1 MFASFQM
8 KSEVMKECR
17 AKHPSETNVF
27 QETHPILIPVANLYL
42 NSYPTWIKL
51 VFIFF
56 ININVQH
63 SLYSSSR
70 VCRSLYSSSLIS
82 FSLQPDH
89 NSCNVRWP
97 IFVAMGQ
104 GVSGISRSYSASPA
118 THYTLK
124 LESFSML
131 KELPEDHRCESDEF
145 QAGGYKW
152 KLVVFPYGNKKKN
165 VEHHISINLEMARTD
180 SLQPDWEVYV
190 DFRVYL
196 LDQEKG
202 TYVVFQDDK
211 IMQKCLHG
219 VAPDVGFNKLI
230 SLKELTDA
238 SNGYVIN
245 DTCVF
250 GAEVFVRKER
260 RAGKGTCISMIKNA
274 AKYTHVWKIKKF
286 SKLKD
291 ECYYSKPF
299 TAGNQRWKIMI
310 YPKGNSTSKGTH
322 FSLYL
327 TLADTKTLHPRSQI
341 LTKITLRIVHQMHHR
356 LHCCISGNF
365 WFSASQR
372 SWGQASFITL
382 VTLNEADEG
391 FLMNNTC
398 IVEADVTVVAIAK
411 AL

>member
-1 MFASFQM
+1 
-8 KSEVMKECR
+8 
-17 AKHPSETNVF
+17 
-27 QETHPILIPVANLYL
+27 
-42 NSYPTWIKL
+42 
-51 VFIFF
+51 
-56 ININVQH
+56 
-63 SLYSSSR
+63 
-70 VCRSLYSSSLIS
+70 
-82 FSLQPDH
+82 
-89 NSCNVRWP
+89 
-97 IFVAMGQ
+97 
-104 GVSGISRSYSASPA
+104 
-118 THYTLK
+118 
-124 LESFSML
+124 
-131 KELPEDHRCESDEF
+131 
-145 QAGGYKW
+145 
-152 KLVVFPYGNKKKN
+152 
-165 VEHHISINLEMARTD
+165 MARTE

-219 VAPDVGFNKLI
+219 AAPDVGFNKGNF
-230 SLKELTDA
+230 KEITDT

-310 YPKGNSTSKGTH
+310 YPKGNSTAKGTH
-322 FSLYL
+322 LSLYL
-327 TLADTKTLHPRSQI
+327 TLADAKKLHPRSQI
-341 LTKITLRIVHQMHHR
+341 LTMITLRIVDQMHHK
-356 LHCCISGNF
+356 LHCCIS
-365 WFSASQR
+365 
-372 SWGQASFITL
+372 
-382 VTLNEADEG
+382 DEG

-411 AL
+411 AV

>member
-1 MFASFQM
+1 
-8 KSEVMKECR
+8 
-17 AKHPSETNVF
+17 
-27 QETHPILIPVANLYL
+27 
-42 NSYPTWIKL
+42 
-51 VFIFF
+51 
-56 ININVQH
+56 
-63 SLYSSSR
+63 
-70 VCRSLYSSSLIS
+70 
-82 FSLQPDH
+82 
-89 NSCNVRWP
+89 
-97 IFVAMGQ
+97 
-104 GVSGISRSYSASPA
+104 
-118 THYTLK
+118 
-124 LESFSML
+124 ML

-145 QAGGYKW
+145 EAGGYKW

-180 SLQPDWEVYV
+180 SRQPDWEVYI

-274 AKYTHVWKIKKF
+274 AKYTHERKEIDAF
-286 SKLKD
+286 SFNASSLKPVRYLEFYFKLICWLLQED
-291 ECYYSKPF
+291 NDIS
-299 TAGNQRWKIMI
+299 
-310 YPKGNSTSKGTH
+310 H

-372 SWGQASFITL
+372 SWGRASFITL